1 MFRRVI
7 TEWGIAI
14 SLVFLISVVL
24 AWADSVV
31 TGWGR
36 EPLAL
41 REGVYMKTVPGYFC
55 LCSELGEDWKPVSH
69 EKGRRF
75 WMATHRYRAWLFPG
89 IEYHHRQYT
98 SGLIVWS
105 LEVALWIPLLFL
117 AALVGLCYRLRP
129 KSAGSRTH
137 VLV

>member
-1 MFRRVI
+1 MRRVI

-14 SLVFLISVVL
+14 SLVFLISLVL
-24 AWADSVV
+24 AWADSLV

-36 EPLAL
+36 EPLAVW
-41 REGVYMKTVPGYFC
+41 EGVYMKTIPGHFC
-55 LCSELGEDWKPVSH
+55 LCSELGEDWKPVSD

-75 WMATHRYRAWLFPG
+75 WMATHRYRAWLFAG

-117 AALVGLCYRLRP
+117 AVVAGLCYRLRP
-129 KSAGSRTH
+129 KLAVENP
-137 VLV
+137 VLE